1 MKVLLAC
8 FVVSAMAIFAAAPE
22 PIPLFPKGV
31 PGQKTDL
38 GPEKD
43 MTTAKDGLV
52 AGRPVIR
59 IGNVTEPTLTFYPA
73 PASNNT
79 GVTVIVFP
87 GGGYRILA
95 FDLEGTEVCDW
106 LNSIG
111 VNAALVKYRVP
122 EPENVPRYQ
131 EPLQDAQRAVSYVRS
146 RATEWRLDPQRIGVL
161 GFSAGGHL
169 SALISNSYT
178 KRTYDPQ
185 DAADELSCRPDF
197 TILIYP
203 AYLAV
208 GEKLD
213 QLAPEITVTP
223 NTPPAFITQSE
234 DDPVH
239 VENSVVYFLALKNT
253 KIPAEMHIFSVGGH
267 GYGLRPDPSKPI
279 TEWPALA
286 EKWMKSRKIIQ

>member
-1 MKVLLAC
+1 MRALLAL
-8 FVVSAMAIFAAAPE
+8 FAASIMLNAASPE
-22 PIPLFPKGV
+22 AIPLFPKGV
-31 PGQKTDL
+31 PGEQTNL

-43 MTTAKDGLV
+43 TTTAKDGLI

-59 IGNVTEPTLTFYPA
+59 LGNVTEPTLTFYPA
-73 PASNNT
+73 PAAHNT
-79 GVTVIVFP
+79 GAAVLVFP

-95 FDLEGTEVCDW
+95 LDLEGTEVCDW

-122 EPENVPRYQ
+122 EPAGMPRYE

-146 RATEWRLDPQRIGVL
+146 RATEWHLDPQRIGVL

-178 KRTYDPQ
+178 KRTYPPQ
-185 DAADELSCRPDF
+185 DSADDVSFRPDF

-203 AYLAV
+203 AYLAE

-213 QLAPEITVTP
+213 QLAPEINVTS
-223 NTPPAFITQSE
+223 NTPPAFLTQAE

-239 VENSVVYFLALKNT
+239 VENSIVYYLALKNA
-253 KIPAEMHIFSVGGH
+253 KVPAEMHLFSVGGH
-267 GYGLRPDPSKPI
+267 GYGLRPDPNKPV

-286 EKWMKSRKIIQ
+286 AAWMKSRAIIR